1 MMNAIGATPSTTTGT
16 TPAQQPVAGLQG
28 QSTAGYGPAYAYNPY
43 PSPYPT
49 GLPGSSIT
57 SMNPYGYSGGAF
69 TGGYAGSFAGGY
81 GNMMGMGNPY
91 GGYQN
96 ASGTGGL
103 NPNTGLATGYGYES
117 AVAPTVFQ
125 GALSGDGTLPSVHPV
140 RVAQEF
146 VGREN
151 GEHKANAIGAVAG
164 VTAATLMNAGPRWLR
179 PGRGVPQMLI
189 ALGVGT
195 AAFFTTKF
203 MVQPSLETLS
213 KQVYLAKDTADNGHV
228 DSSNLL
234 QNNFE
239 PDIKLFN
246 NFI

>member
-16 TPAQQPVAGLQG
+16 ASAQQSVAGLQS

-57 SMNPYGYSGGAF
+57 SMNLYGYGGGAF
-69 TGGYAGSFAGGY
+69 AGGYAGGY
-81 GNMMGMGNPY
+81 GIGNPY

-125 GALSGDGTLPSVHPV
+125 GALSGDGTLPSVHPG

-146 VGREN
+146 VGRQN
-151 GEHKANAIGAVAG
+151 GQDKANAIGLVTG
-164 VTAATLMNAGPRWLR
+164 VTAAIMMNAGPRWLR
-179 PGRGVPQMLI
+179 PSRGVPQLLL
-189 ALGVGT
+189 ALGIGT
-195 AAFFTTKF
+195 AAGLATKF
-203 MVQPSLETLS
+203 AAQPSLETLS
-213 KQVYLAKDTADNGHV
+213 KQVYLAKDEADNGHV
-228 DSSNLL
+228 DSSHLL
-234 QNNFE
+234 QNNFD
-239 PDIKLFN
+239 PTIRLFN
-246 NFI
+246 NYI